1 MGFLVLALVLLTA
14 VCVSEAYSDLL
25 LQEDA
30 QLFLATKDPE
40 TLDVTNM
47 IYDRKLVHFSV

>member
-14 VCVSEAYSDLL
+14 AGVSEAYSDLL

-30 QLFLATKDPE
+30 QAFLVAKDPE

-47 IYDRKLVHFSV
+47 IQDRKFVHFSV